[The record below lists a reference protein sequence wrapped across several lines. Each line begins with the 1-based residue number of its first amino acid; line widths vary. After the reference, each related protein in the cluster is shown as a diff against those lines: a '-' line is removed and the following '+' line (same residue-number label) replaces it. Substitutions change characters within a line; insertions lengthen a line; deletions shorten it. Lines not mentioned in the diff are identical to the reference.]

1 MSFAKRS
8 VLVAAIMVVVI
19 GAGWI
24 WLNRQYLQD
33 WQIVQSFTPT
43 AEVAAIP
50 ERAGMSKEGKFL
62 FYASRPTISDASEF
76 NNQCARRET
85 SAAILGCFDGAN
97 IYLYHVENVELD
109 GITEVTAAHEML
121 HAAWSRLG
129 DREKERL
136 EAHLEKVYDRV
147 KTDELEERM
156 AYYERQ
162 QPGERINE
170 LHSILATEVTTLD
183 DVLEKHYARYFTD
196 RQLIVSLHEKYA
208 TIFNTL
214 KSQSE
219 SLRQEIAI
227 LLEALNADITA
238 HNAAVTK
245 LEAEILAHNGR
256 ASDVDNTNGEAVRL
270 YNQAQA
276 SLMARRAQL
285 GQEEAALARRQD
297 EYQQKVQAYNKLV
310 VRSETLTDSMD
321 SLKSPQGTTK

>member
-8 VLVAAIMVVVI
+8 VLVVAIMMVVI

-33 WQIVQSFTPT
+33 WRIVQSFTPT

-50 ERAGMSKEGKFL
+50 ERAGMSEEGKFL
-62 FYASRPTISDASEF
+62 FYASRPLISDASEF
-76 NNQCARRET
+76 NNQCARQET

-97 IYLYHVENVELD
+97 IYLYHVENVDLD

-129 DREKERL
+129 EREKERL
-136 EAHLEKVYDRV
+136 QTHLEKVYDRV

-156 AYYERQ
+156 AYYDRQ

-170 LHSILATEVTTLD
+170 LHSILATEITMLD
-183 DVLEKHYARYFTD
+183 DVLEQHYARYFTD
-196 RQLIVSLHEKYA
+196 RQSVVSLHGKYA
-208 TIFNTL
+208 AIFNTL

-219 SLRQEIAI
+219 SLRREIAT

-238 HNAAVTK
+238 HNAAVAG
-245 LEAEILAHNGR
+245 LEAEILAHNDR
-256 ASDVDNTNGEAVRL
+256 ATSVDNTNGEAVRL
-270 YNQAQA
+270 YNQTQA

-285 GQEEAALARRQD
+285 RQDEAALARRQD
-297 EYQQKVQAYNKLV
+297 EYQQKVQEYNKLV
-310 VRSETLTDSMD
+310 IRSETLTDSMD
-321 SLKSPQGTTK
+321 SLKSPQSAAK